1 MLEAKRMKVPGS
13 GRKPG
18 STNAITRELRE
29 QLTLHLANELEV
41 ITSRLDELPL
51 VDRYKVC
58 AMLFRLVLPT
68 QTLENVSEPP
78 VIVISHDL

>member
-1 MLEAKRMKVPGS
+1 MTTTQRAKVPGS

-18 STNAITRELRE
+18 SVNALTRELKE
-29 QLTLHLANELEV
+29 QLALHLANELNV

-51 VDRYKVC
+51 VDRYKLC

-68 QTLENVSEPP
+68 QTLDNVSEPP

>member
-1 MLEAKRMKVPGS
+1 MTGTKRMKVPGS

-68 QTLENVSEPP
+68 QTLDNISEPP

>member
-1 MLEAKRMKVPGS
+1 MTQAQRMKVPGS

-18 STNAITRELRE
+18 STNVITRELKE
-29 QLTLHLANELEV
+29 QLALHLANELEV
-41 ITSRLDELPL
+41 ITSRLDELSL

-68 QTLENVSEPP
+68 QTNDEPNDVP
-78 VIVISHDL
+78 FIIIPKDI